1 MSTETADSGQNTVTV
16 SDSGPCTKKVSITI
30 PAEVVSA
37 KLNESIDTLSVEAVI
52 PGFRKGRAPRRLVEK
67 RFGPTLRSEA
77 KNQLVAE
84 AYSKAVEDNKLRV
97 VGDPTSQTLPEVTA
111 EIGKPLSFEVEVEVV
126 PEFEVPDTNAIPVKK
141 PLLEVTDAMV
151 EQEILKLCVNDGT
164 LEERENPEPGDYLTG
179 HAVMTGA
186 DGTEYY
192 NIKGAVVQVPTQD
205 KNGKGMVLGVAV
217 DDFSAQLGLPKPG
230 QTVTIKV
237 KGPENHEVEKLR
249 GVDLTVAFT
258 VERVDR
264 IIQAPVEDVVRKLG
278 YPDEAQLRQTIKQRL
293 EQRVA
298 VEQQV
303 VMRQQI
309 SDWLLT
315 NIEMPLPQRATA
327 AQAARLLDR
336 RRVELMYRGVD
347 EHQIE
352 EHMAELRRASADAAV
367 RELKLFFILNTI
379 GDKNQIG
386 VSDAEINGRI
396 AQMAYEQNV
405 RPEKLRQAIIQR
417 NQVGMI
423 YQQIREHKAMDSI
436 LATAQVTEMPG
447 EEFAKEMKAK
457 ADAAKAGA
465 SA

>member
-1 MSTETADSGQNTVTV
+1 MSSQTADAGQAQNTVTIA
-16 SDSGPCTKKVSITI
+16 DSGPCTKKVSITI
-30 PAEVVSA
+30 PAEVVTA

-84 AYSKAVEDNKLRV
+84 AYSKAVEENKLRV
-97 VGDPTSQTLPEVTA
+97 VGDPTSQTLPEVQA
-111 EIGKPLSFEVEVEVV
+111 EVGKPLSFEVEVEVV
-126 PEFEVPDTNAIPVKK
+126 PEFVLPETAGIPVKK
-141 PLLEVTDAMV
+141 PLLDVTTTMLDQEV
-151 EQEILKLCVNDGT
+151 LKLRVNDGT
-164 LEERENPEPGDYLTG
+164 LEERQSPEPGDYITG

-186 DGTEYY
+186 EGTEFY
-192 NIKGAVVQVPTQD
+192 NIKGAVVQVPATD

-230 QTVTIKV
+230 ETATIKV

-249 GVDLTVAFT
+249 GVDLTVKFS

-264 IIQAPVEDVVRKLG
+264 IIQAPVEDIVRKFG
-278 YPDEAQLRQTIKQRL
+278 FTDESQLRDAIKQRL

-309 SDWLLT
+309 SDWLLK
-315 NIEMPLPQRATA
+315 NIEMALPQRATA
-327 AQAARLLDR
+327 AQASRLLDR

-352 EHMAELRRASADAAV
+352 EHMAELRRASSDAAV
-367 RELKLFFILNTI
+367 RELKLFFVLNTI
-379 GDKNQIG
+379 AEKNQIG

-436 LATAQVTEMPG
+436 LGTANVTEVSG
-447 EEFAKEMKAK
+447 EDFAKEMKAQ
-457 ADAAKAGA
+457 ADAAKA